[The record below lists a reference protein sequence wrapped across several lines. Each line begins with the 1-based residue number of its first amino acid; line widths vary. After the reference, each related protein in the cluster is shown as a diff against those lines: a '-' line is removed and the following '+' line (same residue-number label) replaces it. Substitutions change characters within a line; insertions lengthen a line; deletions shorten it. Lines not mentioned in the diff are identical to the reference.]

1 MSNFIFN
8 HIPIWLLICVI
19 LGCRQ
24 PTETVLTSLPS
35 ATEHEQPDV
44 VIAQP
49 VYLTDKLDQEWFLL
63 SFNDQGRQKNTMPNT
78 QTTIQFSTDRLSGSA
93 GCNRYFA
100 GYQLKN
106 IYDLSIER
114 IGTTKMA
121 CPDPIGIMQQEHT
134 YLKLLSQTKAYYI
147 REGQLTLYNEDKVPL
162 LIFQQQKNEE

>member
-1 MSNFIFN
+1 MSNFTFN
-8 HIPIWLLICVI
+8 QISIWLLIFGI

-35 ATEHEQPDV
+35 ATEQPDV

-63 SFNDQGRQKNTMPNT
+63 SFNDQGRQKKTMPNT

-100 GYQLKN
+100 GCQLKN
-106 IYDLSIER
+106 RYDLSIER

-147 REGQLTLYNEDKVPL
+147 REGQLTLYNEDKVSL
-162 LIFQQQKNEE
+162 LIFQQQENEE

>member
-1 MSNFIFN
+1 M
-8 HIPIWLLICVI
+8 I

-35 ATEHEQPDV
+35 ATEQPDV
-44 VIAQP
+44 VIAPP

-63 SFNDQGRQKNTMPNT
+63 SFNDQGRQKKIMPNT

-106 IYDLSIER
+106 RYDLSIER
-114 IGTTKMA
+114 IGTTKME

-134 YLKLLSQTKAYYI
+134 YHKLLSQTKA
-147 REGQLTLYNEDKVPL
+147 
-162 LIFQQQKNEE
+162 